1 MKINQTLNGTELT
14 IALVGELNS
23 TTAPELDDF
32 ISKSLNGVQTLIFEF
47 KDLSYISSAGLRI
60 LLTSKKVMDKQGK
73 MIVRN
78 ANESVMEVFEI
89 TGFANILD
97 FE

>member
-1 MKINQTLNGTELT
+1 MKIIQTLNGAELT
-14 IALVGELNS
+14 IALEGELNS
-23 TTAPELDDF
+23 VTAPELDDV
-32 ISKSLNGVQTLIFEF
+32 ISNSLKGIQTLIFEF

-78 ANESVMEVFEI
+78 ANESVMEIFEI

>member
-23 TTAPELDDF
+23 ATAPELDDF

-78 ANESVMEVFEI
+78 ANEPVMEVFEI

>member
-1 MKINQTLNGTELT
+1 MKIKQTLNNNELT
-14 IALVGELNS
+14 IALEGELNS
-23 TTAPELDDF
+23 ATAPELDEV
-32 ISKSLNGVQTLIFEF
+32 ISNSLKGIQTLIFEF

-60 LLTSKKVMDKQGK
+60 LLTSKKVMDKHGK

-78 ANESVMEVFEI
+78 ANESVMEIFEI

>member
-1 MKINQTLNGTELT
+1 MKINQTLNGAELT

-23 TTAPELDDF
+23 ATAPELDDF

>member
-1 MKINQTLNGTELT
+1 MKIKQTLNNNELT
-14 IALVGELNS
+14 IALEGELNS
-23 TTAPELDDF
+23 ATAPELDEV
-32 ISKSLNGVQTLIFEF
+32 ISNSLKGIQTLIFEF

-78 ANESVMEVFEI
+78 ANESVMEIFEI